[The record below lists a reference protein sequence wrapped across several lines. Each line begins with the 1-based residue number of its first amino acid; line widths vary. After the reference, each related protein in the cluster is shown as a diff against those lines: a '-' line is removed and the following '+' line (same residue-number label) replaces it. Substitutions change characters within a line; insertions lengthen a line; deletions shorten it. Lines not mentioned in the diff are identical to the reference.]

1 MKANFFNF
9 SAFLITVTLLVFSS
23 CKKQFDEPPI
33 ADLPNLESNAT
44 IADLI
49 ALAAPTPVELGT
61 QIIEATVIADDKSG
75 NFYKQLVIQDSTG
88 GIRIDIDAFDINTD
102 FPIGRQVWIKCEGL
116 YVWQDGDVPALIG
129 SSNTNDSRIPQST
142 YKQFV
147 IGGAYDQPLTPTVKS
162 LTSLSTADYHTLI
175 QLDDVEF
182 ADCFAGS
189 TYAFP
194 STQESKNAELTD
206 CATGATLI
214 VRNSGFASFS
224 GEYMP
229 TGNGSIVAVFNSF
242 SGTPQLFIRD
252 PSDVETMTGTR
263 CTPLANY
270 TTVSIAALRGQYS
283 GNPTTA
289 TGKIQGVVISDAI
302 GGQWQSQNLVIQEPN
317 GSGITVRFTDDHR
330 YAVND
335 YIEIKVGGGTLEEF
349 NGLLQVNNIPA
360 CRAVNLNG
368 SASITPR
375 VATIADIT
383 ANANDWES
391 TLVNVQNASINGGTT
406 YGDFGVMLNDNTGSI
421 AMFSGFS
428 NFASTPLP
436 TGTGDV
442 TAVIGNYNG
451 TQLNIRNTYDVN
463 FGGGSGGG
471 GGSGNLNQISILDV
485 RNLYGGSP
493 VTAPDTTKI
502 IGVVISDLVGG
513 NWQPSNL
520 VIQESNGSGIV
531 IRFASNHNFNLG
543 DEVEVDISN
552 QTIEEYNGLLQ
563 VNGVPNNNASL
574 LSSGNS
580 ISPRVATVDDINTN
594 ADDWESTLIQVMNA
608 DLSGGTT
615 YGDFGILL
623 NDATGS
629 ISMFSA
635 FSNFAGTAIP
645 TGTGDVT
652 GVVGDFNGV
661 QINIRN
667 TNDVNISGGG
677 GGGGGGSTVT
687 QPIATI
693 RGLFSGTNT
702 SAPALTAIAGIVI
715 SDKDEGNITAKNIV
729 VQNSNGS
736 GIIVRFSADNS
747 TLAMGDSVNID
758 ISGATISEFN
768 GLLQVSGVANANATV
783 LSSGNTMTPR
793 VATTADILAN
803 AEAWESTLVQ
813 INSATIGGTTYSG
826 TTTVTDGSGS
836 IDMYTRTAATFAGS
850 NVASGT
856 VSITAI
862 VSQFTSYQINIR
874 TLADVQ

>member
-1 MKANFFNF
+1 M
-9 SAFLITVTLLVFSS
+9 
-23 CKKQFDEPPI
+23 
-33 ADLPNLESNAT
+33 LPFGVN
-44 IADLI
+44 I
-49 ALAAPTPVELGT
+49 
-61 QIIEATVIADDKSG
+61 
-75 NFYKQLVIQDSTG
+75 
-88 GIRIDIDAFDINTD
+88 
-102 FPIGRQVWIKCEGL
+102 
-116 YVWQDGDVPALIG
+116 
-129 SSNTNDSRIPQST
+129 
-142 YKQFV
+142 
-147 IGGAYDQPLTPTVKS
+147 
-162 LTSLSTADYHTLI
+162 
-175 QLDDVEF
+175 
-182 ADCFAGS
+182 AGS
-189 TYAFP
+189 
-194 STQESKNAELTD
+194 
-206 CATGATLI
+206 
-214 VRNSGFASFS
+214 
-224 GEYMP
+224 
-229 TGNGSIVAVFNSF
+229 
-242 SGTPQLFIRD
+242 
-252 PSDVETMTGTR
+252 
-263 CTPLANY
+263 
-270 TTVSIAALRGQYS
+270 
-283 GNPTTA
+283 PTTA
-289 TGKIQGVVISDAI
+289 TGKIQGVVISDAA

-330 YAVND
+330 LCRQRLHRNQSGRRYFRGIQRAASSQQ
-335 YIEIKVGGGTLEEF
+335 YTCMP
-349 NGLLQVNNIPA
+349 GL
-360 CRAVNLNG
+360 VNLNG

-375 VATIADIT
+375 VATVADIT

-826 TTTVTDGSGS
+826 TTTVTDGTGS

-856 VSITAI
+856 VKYNGYCISIYQL
-862 VSQFTSYQINIR
+862 SNQHSYPGRCTIILIYFNKIA
-874 TLADVQ
+874 TLLLLAWLFFYIYTIKFSYIKMP